1 MIGYALRS
9 DWKSSREA
17 PRPKMAKRLKRT
29 PLPRPKQREGA
40 PRSRAPSLQGRE
52 TETALIDQLLDRI
65 DQGGSTLVIGGAP
78 GIGKS
83 ALLEEAKSRAR
94 ERGIT
99 VLGMKGV
106 LAEVHLVFA
115 GLEQALRP
123 LMKQAKSLAPQQ
135 RSALLSAFGMS
146 KDAAASPDIWLVALA
161 TLTLLTGGA
170 GHKPILIVAD
180 DAQWLDEATRDV
192 LSFVSRRL
200 SSDPIVLLLAVH
212 ECFDLPFG
220 DADTLRHVIP
230 ALGDA
235 DAERLLDLQAPGLSN
250 DLRGRVVRE
259 AAGNPLALVELPRA
273 IQAADDREARWLPL
287 TERLERAFCSRLSE
301 LPDATRTLLS
311 IAAANDGASPHE
323 SMRACEVLLGQ
334 NIGVDAFAPAVSAK
348 LIELNATEVRCRHP
362 LVRSAIYQAADLAT
376 RQKVHAALAAIIED
390 QDRR

>member
-9 DWKSSREA
+9 GWKSSREA

-52 TETALIDQLLDRI
+52 TEIALIDQLLDRI
-65 DQGGSTLVIGGAP
+65 DQGGSTLVISGAA

-83 ALLEEAKSRAR
+83 ALLEEAKSRAH

-99 VLGMKGV
+99 VLGMTGV

-123 LMKQAKSLAPQQ
+123 LMKQARSLAPQQ

-161 TLTLLTGGA
+161 TLALLTGGA
-170 GHKPILIVAD
+170 GRKPILLIAD

-200 SSDPIVLLLAVH
+200 SSDPIVLLLAVR
-212 ECFDLPFG
+212 EGFDLPIG
-220 DADTLRHVIP
+220 DAGTLRHVIP
-230 ALGDA
+230 PLGDA
-235 DAERLLDLQAPGLSN
+235 DAARLLDLQAPGLPG
-250 DLRGRVVRE
+250 DLRSRFLRE
-259 AAGNPLALVELPRA
+259 AAGNPLALAELPRA
-273 IQAADDREARWLPL
+273 TLAADDGEARWLPL
-287 TERLERAFCSRLSE
+287 TERLERAFSSRLSE
-301 LPDATRTLLS
+301 LPNATRRLLS
-311 IAAANDGASPHE
+311 VAAANDGTSLYE
-323 SMRACEVLLGQ
+323 IVRAGEALLDGI
-334 NIGVDAFAPAVSAK
+334 IGVDAFAPAV
-348 LIELNATEVRCRHP
+348 
-362 LVRSAIYQAADLAT
+362 
-376 RQKVHAALAAIIED
+376 
-390 QDRR
+390 